1 MMSMNKT
8 HHVTTVG
15 LLIFPG
21 FPMSC
26 LTSMI
31 EPLRA
36 ANEIV
41 GHRAFVWKILSETG
55 HRVESSA
62 DVGFDPD
69 YALPDADGLDYLFL
83 LSGPA
88 SNFIDRKTSEGKL
101 RRLARH
107 GVSIG
112 GVSGGVFPLARA
124 GLLENHE
131 CSVHWCYE
139 AAFATEFPAIKTVD
153 DVIVFDSNRYTV
165 SGAAAAFDLMLHF
178 IEERLGSEAATET
191 ACWFQH
197 PLVRGRGVRQKIPTF
212 RRDSTEDSLPGSVAK
227 AVEILSSRISEPV
240 GIEDVARE
248 AGVSTRQ
255 LERQFKKAT
264 GQSPSRYY
272 RSLRMKAARQLVL
285 FSKQNLTHIALA
297 VGYETVV
304 PLLRHY
310 RQEFGISPNED
321 RAQINRLRVE
331 EGRPLPSI

>member
-1 MMSMNKT
+1 
-8 HHVTTVG
+8 
-15 LLIFPG
+15 
-21 FPMSC
+21 MSC

-41 GHRAFVWKILSETG
+41 GQQAFAWRILSETG
-55 HRVESSA
+55 ERVESSA
-62 DVGFDPD
+62 GVGFDP
-69 YALPDADGLDYLFL
+69 GSSLDEAEGIDFLFL

-88 SNFIDRKTSEGKL
+88 SNFVERKAAEGRL

-107 GVSIG
+107 GMAMG

-124 GLLENHE
+124 GLLDGHE

-139 AAFATEFPAIKTVD
+139 AAFAAEFPDIAMRD
-153 DVIVFDSNRYTV
+153 EVIVFDRNRFTV

-178 IEERLGSEAATET
+178 IEERLGSEAATEV

-197 PLVRGRGVRQKIPTF
+197 PLVRGRGVRQKIPTYG
-212 RRDSTEDSLPGSVAK
+212 RDSTADSLPGGVAR
-227 AVEILSSRISEPV
+227 AVEILSRNISEPV
-240 GIEDVARE
+240 GVDELAQEV
-248 AGVSTRQ
+248 GVSTRQ

-285 FSKQNLTHIALA
+285 FSKQSLGNIAVA
-297 VGYETVV
+297 VGYETVG
-304 PLLRHY
+304 PLQRHY
-310 RQEFGISPNED
+310 REEFGISPNED
-321 RAQINRLRVE
+321 RTKMNRLRVE
-331 EGRPLPSI
+331 EARPLPSV

>member
-1 MMSMNKT
+1 MKQIQ
-8 HHVTTVG
+8 HVTTVG
-15 LLIFPG
+15 LLVFPG

-41 GHRAFVWKILSETG
+41 GHQAFAWRILSENG
-55 HRVESSA
+55 ERVESSA
-62 DVGFDPD
+62 AVGFDPG
-69 YALPDADGLDYLFL
+69 YSLAEADGIDYLFL

-88 SNFIDRKTSEGKL
+88 TNFADRKTAEGKL

-107 GVSIG
+107 GVAMG

-124 GLLENHE
+124 GLLDDHE

-139 AAFATEFPAIKTVD
+139 AAFAAEFPTITMRD
-153 DVIVFDSNRYTV
+153 DVIVFDRNRYTV

-178 IEERLGSEAATET
+178 IEGRLGSEAATEV

-197 PLVRGRGVRQKIPTF
+197 PLVRGRGVRQKIPTY

-264 GQSPSRYY
+264 GQSPSHYY